1 MKQKNKLNYIS
12 LFSSAGVGCYG
23 FKLEGFDCIATNE
36 IIERRLQVQKNNKKC
51 KYESGYLSG
60 DIRNEDVKQ
69 KIYKEI
75 ELWKRK
81 EKIND
86 VDVLIATPPCQGISV
101 ANHKKKDEKG
111 RNSLIIESIKLTK
124 EIKPKFFIFENVRSF
139 LNTACTD
146 IGGKDKKISEAIE
159 LNLGGA
165 YNILSK
171 VINFKE
177 HGSNSSRTRTVVIG
191 TRKDLLDITPYDLFP
206 EKRSE
211 KTLKQVIGNLP
222 ELKKMGEFSKNDF
235 YHQYRKYSKHML
247 DWICDIKEG
256 QSAFDNKDPKKI
268 PHRVV
273 DGKIIYNQK
282 KNGDKYTRCFWDKVA
297 SCIHTRNDIF
307 SSQATIHPRDNR
319 VFSIRELMLL
329 MTIPDSFR
337 WIDMDLDEL
346 NKLSEEEKTSLLLK
360 EDINIRQ
367 SIGEAVPTEIFRQIA
382 EKVKKK
388 SKEVLN
394 KTKINK
400 IIKDNDLTNVNNL
413 ISFIRNN
420 KNQYSIP
427 ELLKINELSNSLRQD
442 NAGYY
447 TRQDV
452 CFSLIKELPSSN
464 KFKTLN
470 ILEPS
475 VGSGNFL
482 PLLIKKY
489 ADVSKVNIDII
500 DIDENILKILKE
512 IIKIIDLPKNIK
524 INFYNDDFL
533 LKKITKKYDII
544 IGNPPFGKI
553 TKSKELLDKYKKNKY
568 NNKTNNIFSFF
579 VEKSIKHGKIVALVS
594 PKSLISAPE
603 FNKTRDLLSKYSFRA
618 IVDYGE
624 KAFDGVKIETIGFVL
639 ENAKNKNELVKIES
653 YINNS
658 VKYLKQNYIF
668 DKNLPVWLLYRND
681 FFNSILKKMKTN
693 IFNVFRDRT
702 ITKKH
707 IKNKGDIRV
716 LKSRNI
722 GNNEIINKKGYDSY
736 IKQDEL
742 NNFVVSKFLNCKNC
756 VLVPNLTYNPRA
768 CFLPENSITDG
779 SVAVLQPKEK
789 IKIDKKDLFFFA
801 TDDFKK
807 FYMIAK
813 NLGTRSLNI
822 DSNSVYFFGIKKIK
836 I

>member
-23 FKLEGFDCIATNE
+23 FKLEKFNCIATNE

-60 DIRNEDVKQ
+60 DIRDEDVKQ

-75 ELWKRK
+75 ELWRKK

-86 VDVLIATPPCQGISV
+86 VDVLLATPPCQGISV
-101 ANHKKKDEKG
+101 ANHKKKNEKG

-139 LNTACTD
+139 LNTVCTD
-146 IGGKDKKISEAIE
+146 TDGKDKKINEAIE
-159 LNLGGA
+159 LNLGGT

-177 HGSNSSRTRTVVIG
+177 YGSNSSRTRTIVIG

-206 EKRSE
+206 EKKPE
-211 KTLKQVIGNLP
+211 KTLRQVIGRLP
-222 ELKKMGEFSKNDF
+222 ELKKMGEFSKYDF

-247 DWICDIKEG
+247 DWICGIKEG
-256 QSAFDNKDPKKI
+256 QSAFDNMDPQKR
-268 PHRVV
+268 PHRVIG
-273 DGKIIYNQK
+273 GKIVYNKK
-282 KNGDKYTRCFWDKVA
+282 KNGDKYTRCFWDKIA
-297 SCIHTRNDIF
+297 PCIHTRNDIF
-307 SSQATIHPRDNR
+307 ASQDTIHPKDNR

-329 MTIPDSFR
+329 MTIPKDFR
-337 WIDMDLDEL
+337 WVDMDLDEL
-346 NKLSEEEKTSLLLK
+346 NNLSDEEKTSLLSK

-382 EKVKKK
+382 EKIKKK
-388 SKEVLN
+388 SKETLN
-394 KTKINK
+394 KISIKK
-400 IIKDNDLTNVNNL
+400 IIKDNNLTNVNNL
-413 ISFIRNN
+413 IAFIKNN
-420 KNQYSIP
+420 KSKYFIP

-452 CFSLIKELPSSN
+452 CFSLIKKLPNPN
-464 KFKTLN
+464 KFKILN

-482 PLLIKKY
+482 PLLISKY
-489 ADVSKVNIDII
+489 RDVSKVNIDIF
-500 DIDENILKILKE
+500 DIDKNILKILKE
-512 IIKIIDLPKNIK
+512 IIKIIDPPQNIK
-524 INFYNDDFL
+524 INFYNEDFL
-533 LKKITKKYDII
+533 LKNITKKYDII

-553 TKSKELLDKYKKNKY
+553 TKSKELLNKYKKNKY
-568 NNKTNNIFSFF
+568 NDKTNNIFSFF
-579 VEKSIKHGKIVALVS
+579 VEKSIKNGKIIALVS

-603 FNKTRDLLSKYSFRA
+603 FNKTRDLLSQYNFKF

-639 ENAKNKNELVKIES
+639 ENSKNKNNLIKIES
-653 YINNS
+653 YINNT
-658 VKYLKQNYIF
+658 VNYLKQNYIF
-668 DKNLPVWLLYRND
+668 DRNLPVWLLYRND
-681 FFNSILKKMKTN
+681 FFDSILKNIKTN

-707 IKNKGDIRV
+707 TKKKGEIRV

-722 GNNEIINKKGYDSY
+722 GNNRIINRKGYDSY
-736 IKQDEL
+736 IKKDEL

-756 VLVPNLTYNPRA
+756 ILVPNLTYNPRA
-768 CFLPENSITDG
+768 CFLPKNSITDG
-779 SVAVLQPKEK
+779 SVAILQPKEN
-789 IKIDKKDLFFFA
+789 IKISKKDLSFFA
-801 TDDFKK
+801 SDDFKK

-822 DSNSVYFFGIKKIK
+822 DSNSVYFFGIKK
-836 I
+836 